1 MSIFRVKRD
10 YLNGMWIKNHP
21 NPVVEVMAV
30 DAKNAAEIVCGVP
43 LKTRG
48 HGGEYCAKV
57 WPLGG
62 VRHAHQ
68 IAHFYSA

>member
-30 DAKNAAEIVCGVP
+30 DAKNAAEIVCGEVDP
-43 LKTRG
+43 GRGTRD
-48 HGGEYCAKV
+48 
-57 WPLGG
+57 
-62 VRHAHQ
+62 RR
-68 IAHFYSA
+68 S